1 MHKLINAVDAKKI
14 IDENTDVVIVD
25 VREEDELVEG
35 YIENS
40 ILIPLDTVESQAEN
54 ILKDKN
60 QTILVYCR
68 SGRRSAMA
76 CDVLDSLG
84 YTDVYDFG
92 GIIDWP
98 FEKVM

>member
-14 IDENTDVVIVD
+14 IDENTDVALVD

-92 GIIDWP
+92 GIIEWP
-98 FEKVM
+98 CEKVM